1 MASPF
6 DRLMNTIRPHLPGAI
21 DDAIK
26 QELFLTCD
34 EFFNRSNAW
43 RETIDV
49 TQRADK
55 DTAGFMPFSGR
66 VKRLMAV
73 QDDGRVVRGV
83 HISGPETLKFRN
95 KVSADTTYQATF
107 ALTVNDPLSR
117 DAFPVVP
124 WHLVESYQD
133 VLISGILARMMSQMN
148 KPYTN
153 LPLAT
158 FHLSRFKGGASRAR
172 NEANEGETYG
182 SSNWRFPRN
191 FA

>member
-1 MASPF
+1 MATPF

-26 QELFLTCD
+26 QELFLVCD
-34 EFFNRSNAW
+34 DFFKKSNVW

-49 TQRADK
+49 VHRAGT
-55 DTAGFMPFSGR
+55 DTADFMPFSGR
-66 VKRLMAV
+66 VQRLMAV

-83 HISGPETLKFRN
+83 HISAPEVLKFRH
-95 KVSADTTYQATF
+95 KASSDTTLQATF

-124 WHLVESYQD
+124 WQLVEAHQD
-133 VLISGILARMMSQMN
+133 VLISGILARMMAQMN

-153 LPLAT
+153 LPLAN
-158 FHLSRFKGGASRAR
+158 FHLSRFRGGTARAK

-182 SSNWRFPRN
+182 SSNWRFPR
-191 FA
+191 FS